1 MTNNIQDT
9 FSVLEKIQADLKLL
23 ASYRKSG
30 SRDLLTVNEL
40 QEIEV
45 NNICHM
51 RRTLGTDQEANQLFE
66 NAERETEIVLSAQE
80 INGCDKLKALAKV
93 ELRIYRCFQVWQ
105 LSIIASD
112 TFKEPERLLAV
123 TLPITLDSITT
134 ENYWESQMPEHV

>member
-80 INGCDKLKALAKV
+80 INGSDKLKALAKT

-105 LSIIASD
+105 LSIIA
-112 TFKEPERLLAV
+112 
-123 TLPITLDSITT
+123 T